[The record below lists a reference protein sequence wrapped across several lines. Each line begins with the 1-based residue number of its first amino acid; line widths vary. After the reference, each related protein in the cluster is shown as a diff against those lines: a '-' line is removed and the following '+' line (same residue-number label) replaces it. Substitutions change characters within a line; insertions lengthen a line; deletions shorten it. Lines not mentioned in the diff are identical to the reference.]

1 VKKTMLRELLSLDA
15 NSSSRMPVAP
25 IDDKINPSAAKP
37 QLKPEYLAQRR
48 KGRKEKMIP
57 NLAFLASWREN

>member
-1 VKKTMLRELLSLDA
+1 
-15 NSSSRMPVAP
+15 MPVAP

-48 KGRKEKMIP
+48 KDRKEKMIP